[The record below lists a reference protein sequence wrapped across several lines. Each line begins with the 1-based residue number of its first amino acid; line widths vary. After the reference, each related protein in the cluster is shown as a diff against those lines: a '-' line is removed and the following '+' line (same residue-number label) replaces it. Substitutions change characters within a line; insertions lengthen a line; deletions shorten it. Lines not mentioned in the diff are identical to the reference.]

1 MIVDALTILRIDDL
15 HPRVRKETLQ
25 LYMKANNTLLGSHVR
40 LRFSQVL
47 RTMEQQQKLYEQGRT
62 TAGKIVTNAKAE
74 QSYHNY
80 GLAFDI
86 VLLYD
91 DGSGRFSQASWD
103 IERGGDWKRV
113 AEFFKAHGWE
123 WGGDWRSPDY
133 PHFQKSFG
141 CTWQDLQKAEKDIY
155 GYPII

>member
-1 MIVDALTILRIDDL
+1 MTVDGLTILRIDDM
-15 HPRVRKETLQ
+15 HPYLRKEVLQ
-25 LYMKANNTLLGSHVR
+25 LYMEANNKLLGRGVR
-40 LRFSQVL
+40 LRFSQTL
-47 RTMEQQQKLYEQGRT
+47 RTMDAQQKLYEQGRT
-62 TAGKIVTNAKAE
+62 TPGMIVTNAEAGE
-74 QSYHNY
+74 SYHNY

-91 DGSGRFSQASWD
+91 DGSSRFSEASWD
-103 IERGGDWKRV
+103 IARGGNWKRL

-123 WGGDWRSPDY
+123 WGGDWRRPDY

-141 CTWQDLQKAEKDIY
+141 YTWQDLQKLEKDIY